1 MDISSDPGFAAMT
14 APLFAA
20 LARNATA
27 RAQLIGA
34 TGHCPQYWRELF
46 TVAALLGTPWREAD
60 RLGLQGRSPTVMY
73 HRVRFMTP
81 ISDQCESVER
91 AVSQALYEASEYY
104 ASPKK
109 ITENGQVVW
118 DSDLQDLDDFAESIG
133 INPDYY

>member
-1 MDISSDPGFAAMT
+1 MT
-14 APLFAA
+14 TPLFESLANCA
-20 LARNATA
+20 LS

-34 TGHCPQYWRELF
+34 TGPSPRYWRELF
-46 TVAALLGTPWREAD
+46 TVTALIGTPWREAD
-60 RLGLQGRSPTVMY
+60 RLGLQGQSPTVMY

-81 ISDQCESVER
+81 ISDPCESVRR
-91 AVSQALYEASEYY
+91 AVGQALYEASECY

-133 INPDYY
+133 INPDHY